1 MKRKARYLAPALAAL
16 LLLGASAQVHSS
28 DASGATVGYTCMG
41 CHGANGISKGSI
53 VSLAGRNAEV
63 MTRQLI
69 DFKNDEREGTVMNR
83 IAKGY
88 TDEELRAVAEFFA
101 GLPAN

>member
-1 MKRKARYLAPALAAL
+1 MRKKARYMAPALAAL
-16 LLLGASAQVHSS
+16 ALLGVSFQAQAA

-53 VSLAGRNAEV
+53 VSLAGRNAQV
-63 MTRQLI
+63 MTRQLL
-69 DFKNDEREGTVMNR
+69 DFKNDQREGTVMNR

-88 TDEELRAVAEFFA
+88 TDEELSAVAEFFA
-101 GLPAN
+101 GLPGN